1 MNFVRAM
8 RALGALLLLGQASLA
23 SANAN
28 WLTVNHVSLRYELSG
43 SGADTV
49 VLMQESGKPLEIWDE
64 ILPSL
69 LTPDRRVLRYDP
81 RGVGLSEKFRTS
93 TTMQDQVDDLRALMD
108 ALELR
113 QPVVFLSGAFGGSV
127 ALQFAA
133 QYPERVKGIVVTSP
147 SALLEARPPR
157 PRIDPV
163 ADPAGARAADERA
176 LKVTYPEPFRANEER
191 WVKYQGMHASVDPDS
206 EMLIEKLIN
215 TTAFADVLPR
225 VQCPVLL
232 IATKQFVRPVESVK
246 ALADAL
252 PEGRFAVIDTGHVAS
267 FQSPELVTP
276 LFQAFMTELGL

>member
-1 MNFVRAM
+1 MNLVRAI
-8 RALGALLLLGQASLA
+8 RVLAALWLLGSAGLAAASPE
-23 SANAN
+23 
-28 WLTVNHVSLRYELSG
+28 WVTVNHLSLRYELSG

-69 LTPDRRVLRYDP
+69 STPNRRVLRYDP
-81 RGVGLSEKFRTS
+81 RGVGLSEKFRKP

-133 QYPERVKGIVVTSP
+133 QYPERVKGIAVTSP
-147 SALLEARPPR
+147 SALLEARPAR
-157 PRIDPV
+157 PRIDPAV
-163 ADPAGARAADERA
+163 DPAGARAADERA

-215 TTAFADVLPR
+215 TTAFADVLPK

-232 IATKQFVRPVESVK
+232 IATTQFVRPVDSVK
-246 ALADAL
+246 ALAEAL
-252 PEGRFAVIDTGHVAS
+252 PKGRFAVLDTGHVAS